1 MKKFKDGNKIL
12 WGAATAAYQCE
23 GAWKEDGKGASIWDD
38 FVHSDKNT
46 KGITGDVS
54 CDFYHHYKED
64 IKLLAEGGHNTFRFS
79 ICWSRLFP
87 KDDGQ
92 VNQKAV
98 DFYMDVLNECEKY
111 NIVPNVTLLHYDLP
125 AYIGA
130 EGWEQRDTITK
141 FAKYC
146 KRCFEIFGDKIPY
159 YATINEPNHNSYCSY
174 LTGNYPPNHVGDVQ
188 NLVKVCYHNMVAN
201 AMAIKEF
208 RSMNLKSKIGIVNS
222 GASRADI
229 LKDTP
234 EYREAKKYANMFFH
248 DWLIGA
254 AVHGK
259 FPDGL
264 KEALIKLGV
273 DLSFVHQEDLKL
285 INKYRVDWI
294 GDNIYA
300 RKLVKPYEYG
310 ETKMVVNNDP
320 KNCKDLEG
328 VTVKGFFQPDVDP
341 TTRKNPW
348 GREIYPKC
356 GYDALMRL
364 KNEYNNIPVFVTEN
378 GHGMFETLDKNGEIN
393 DEDRIAF
400 LEEYL
405 DYFAKAKE
413 EGCNLE
419 GYYVWSAMDLYSWI
433 NGYEKRYGLIHV
445 DYEHGCKRIPKK
457 SYYWYRDFIKFQQ
470 ED

>member
-1 MKKFKDGNKIL
+1 
-12 WGAATAAYQCE
+12 
-23 GAWKEDGKGASIWDD
+23 
-38 FVHSDKNT
+38 
-46 KGITGDVS
+46 
-54 CDFYHHYKED
+54 
-64 IKLLAEGGHNTFRFS
+64 
-79 ICWSRLFP
+79 
-87 KDDGQ
+87 
-92 VNQKAV
+92 
-98 DFYMDVLNECEKY
+98 MDVLNECEKY

-208 RSMNLKSKIGIVNS
+208 RNMNLKSKIGIVNS

-248 DWLIGA
+248 GWLIGA